1 MINNIANAI
10 IAYRQAGTNAANPG
24 MEARSGP
31 VGQSF
36 ADFVTSFVDQAKGAG
51 VAAESATA
59 QAVNGTADLNEVV
72 IAVSNAEVM
81 LETVVT
87 VRDRVIQAYQ
97 EILKMPI

>member
-10 IAYRQAGTNAANPG
+10 TAYRQAGDNAVNPG
-24 MEARSGP
+24 MEARAGP
-31 VGQSF
+31 AGNSF
-36 ADFVTSFVDQAKGAG
+36 ADFVANFVDSAKTAG
-51 VAAESATA
+51 VAAESATV

-72 IAVSNAEVM
+72 TAVASAEIM

-97 EILKMPI
+97 EILRMPI

>member
-10 IAYRQAGTNAANPG
+10 TAYKQAGTNAVNPG

-31 VGQSF
+31 VDNSF
-36 ADFVTSFVDQAKGAG
+36 ADLVTNFVDQVKGAG
-51 VAAESATA
+51 VAAESATV

>member
-10 IAYRQAGTNAANPG
+10 TAYREARDNAASPG

-31 VGQSF
+31 IGKSF
-36 ADFVTSFVDQAKGAG
+36 SDFVTEFVEGAKSAG
-51 VAAESATA
+51 VASERATV

-72 IAVSNAEVM
+72 TAVANAEIM

-87 VRDRVIQAYQ
+87 VRDRVVQAYQ
-97 EILKMPI
+97 EILRMPI